1 MPNPYGAPEVNAR
14 ETAEKLANNEDVI
27 ILDVRERNE
36 IERVAL
42 PSERVVVLP
51 LSQLAAQGTAALP
64 EGLRDPSREIIVMCH
79 HGVRSAQV
87 AMWLHH
93 QGWTAVRSLAG
104 GIDAYAREVDPSIGT
119 Y

>member
-1 MPNPYGAPEVNAR
+1 MPNPYGAPEVSAQ
-14 ETAEKLANNEDVI
+14 ETAEKLAGNDDVI
-27 ILDVRERNE
+27 VLDVRERNE
-36 IERVAL
+36 IERAAL
-42 PSERVVVLP
+42 PSDKVLILP
-51 LSQLAAQGTAALP
+51 LSQLAARGTAALP
-64 EGLRDPSREIIVMCH
+64 EQLRDTSREIIVMCH

-87 AMWLHH
+87 AVWLHH